1 MAGKKKAK
9 VVSTERAQAQKQV
22 DAAKSDQEK
31 RVARQNMKMIKF
43 REIGTQRLNKVISA
57 LRNLGKLANR
67 NAYGWDAATADKINT
82 ALSAE
87 TSKIRAALAA
97 TGSEKVK
104 EAGIT
109 L

>member
-1 MAGKKKAK
+1 MAKSKKAK
-9 VVSTERAQAQKQV
+9 VASAERAAAQKQV
-22 DAAKSDQEK
+22 DNAKSDQEK
-31 RVARQNMKMIKF
+31 RVARQNMKMVKF
-43 REIGTQRLNKVISA
+43 REIGTQRLNKAIAA

-67 NAYGWDAATADKINT
+67 NAYGWDTPTADKINT
-82 ALSAE
+82 ALGLE
-87 TSKIRAALAA
+87 TKKIAAALAA